1 MTTRRLSAPFAPTP
15 AVSGR
20 PFYAR
25 ALRLQHLNP
34 SSTLCF
40 VFLEGATA
48 LAIILALAELIPLW
62 GTALLPLCIAAMV
75 KINDLVAGAA
85 VRAAATGP
93 GGAPGRRP
101 MRPLRPFRTIGRA
114 AVPGGAGADKVGR
127 VYRSSP
133 AETTAPAT
141 PTNETAEPTD
151 QSDSAES
158 HRDQTVTAEHA
169 GWSDGVSPAADAH
182 RVIHGGPANRAT
194 AVNSPPV
201 DLHQG
206 KAARTP
212 TARDWA
218 ADVFDTPAQRARHA
232 ATRRYE

>member
-1 MTTRRLSAPFAPTP
+1 
-15 AVSGR
+15 
-20 PFYAR
+20 
-25 ALRLQHLNP
+25 
-34 SSTLCF
+34 
-40 VFLEGATA
+40 
-48 LAIILALAELIPLW
+48 LIPLW
-62 GTALLPLCIAAMV
+62 GTVLLPLCIAAMV

-133 AETTAPAT
+133 AETTT

-151 QSDSAES
+151 ASDSAES
-158 HRDQTVTAEHA
+158 DQTTTAEHT
-169 GWSDGVSPAADAH
+169 GWSDGAPPAADAH

-206 KAARTP
+206 KAARTA

>member
-1 MTTRRLSAPFAPTP
+1 MTARRLSAPFAP
-15 AVSGR
+15 ARQVSAR

-25 ALRLQHLNP
+25 ALRLQHIKPN
-34 SSTLCF
+34 STLCF

-62 GTALLPLCIAAMV
+62 GTVLLPLCVAAMV
-75 KINDLVAGAA
+75 KINDVVAGAA
-85 VRAAATGP
+85 VRAVSP
-93 GGAPGRRP
+93 GPGRRP

-114 AVPGGAGADKVGR
+114 SVPGGAGADKVGR
-127 VYRSSP
+127 VYRSTP
-133 AETTAPAT
+133 AEPAT
-141 PTNETAEPTD
+141 AAAPIIEPTA
-151 QSDSAES
+151 SDESDPGARDPDPDPDWSRGAAEARRVAHGSAPPTS
-158 HRDQTVTAEHA
+158 GHPH
-169 GWSDGVSPAADAH
+169 PAA
-182 RVIHGGPANRAT
+182 

-212 TARDWA
+212 TTRDWA

>member
-1 MTTRRLSAPFAPTP
+1 MTARRLAAPFASTP

-25 ALRLQHLNP
+25 VLRLQHLNP

-62 GTALLPLCIAAMV
+62 GTVLLPLCIAAMV

-93 GGAPGRRP
+93 GRRP

-114 AVPGGAGADKVGR
+114 TVPGGAGADKVGR
-127 VYRSSP
+127 VYRSAP
-133 AETTAPAT
+133 AEAAAPAA
-141 PTNETAEPTD
+141 TNKATKPTD
-151 QSDSAES
+151 PTDPVDP
-158 HRDQTVTAEHA
+158 HRDQTATAEHA
-169 GWSDGVSPAADAH
+169 GWSDGAPPTGDGH
-182 RVIHGGPANRAT
+182 RVIHGGATPSATRAT

-201 DLHQG
+201 DLHQS

-212 TARDWA
+212 TAHDWA
-218 ADVFDTPAQRARHA
+218 ADVCDTPAQRARHA